1 MLSKKQRTVLKII
14 TDNSADGK
22 NSLLS
27 APLISAFSEPYLKL
41 SSEEVE
47 KIVVSLVARGYIEV
61 INTFKKDEAYYCITL
76 SDKGINYKAEY
87 KEDVKDIKIKL
98 LITSLGAVMSFLIGR
113 ILFMIFS

>member
-14 TDNSADGK
+14 TDNSSDGK

-27 APLISAFSEPYLKL
+27 APLISAFSEPYGKL
-41 SSEEVE
+41 SNEEVD
-47 KIVVSLVARGYIEV
+47 KTMVSLVARGYVEV

-76 SDKGINYKAEY
+76 TDKGVNYKAEY
-87 KEDVKDIKIKL
+87 KEDVKDIRLKL